1 VCVSWE
7 LELVPWSCLP
17 ILSDTQCTHAPLG
30 SCPSPTEYL
39 MVVDGKNSSS
49 PSAHNLKPWM
59 VASTSNGYLGDSQPS
74 PSTISLFSTSASS

>member
-1 VCVSWE
+1 
-7 LELVPWSCLP
+7 
-17 ILSDTQCTHAPLG
+17 
-30 SCPSPTEYL
+30 